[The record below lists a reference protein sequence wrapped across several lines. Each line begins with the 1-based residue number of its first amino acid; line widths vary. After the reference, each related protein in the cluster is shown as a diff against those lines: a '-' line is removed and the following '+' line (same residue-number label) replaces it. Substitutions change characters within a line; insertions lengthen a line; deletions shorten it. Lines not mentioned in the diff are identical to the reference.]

1 MERGNERYNKDGKNG
16 PVPKRF
22 ARSGGPEKSMEKD
35 VMALDSKK
43 TLRWT
48 LYFTGGILIVLGL
61 WAMTYPVEAL
71 MSLAFSLGVGFVL
84 AGINH
89 LVPCF
94 SLRGDPMYPR
104 WMLVQ
109 GVLDLLIGI
118 VMLMRLGVTAFMIP
132 IMVACWFS
140 FIGVVRIATS
150 FRLKSLGFGKW
161 WAMLLNGLLL
171 VVCASLMLASPFV
184 GGISVALLMG
194 SAFVASGLLIVW
206 EARGIFA

>member
-1 MERGNERYNKDGKNG
+1 M
-16 PVPKRF
+16 KR
-22 ARSGGPEKSMEKD
+22 SMKKD
-35 VMALDSKK
+35 VMVLDSKK

-48 LYFTGGILIVLGL
+48 LYLTGGILIALGL
-61 WAMTYPVEAL
+61 WAMTYPMEAL

-140 FIGVVRIATS
+140 FTRLLTATS
-150 FRLKSLGFGKW
+150 VPVRSDVSANRKRLKRRTSTPSAAAL
-161 WAMLLNGLLL
+161 
-171 VVCASLMLASPFV
+171 SSPS
-184 GGISVALLMG
+184 ISAL
-194 SAFVASGLLIVW
+194 
-206 EARGIFA
+206 RDRP

>member
-1 MERGNERYNKDGKNG
+1 MK
-16 PVPKRF
+16 
-22 ARSGGPEKSMEKD
+22 KD
-35 VMALDSKK
+35 VKVLDSKK

-71 MSLAFSLGVGFVL
+71 MSLALFLGVGFVL
-84 AGINH
+84 AGVNH

-109 GVLDLLIGI
+109 GVLDLMIGV
-118 VMLMRLGVTAFMIP
+118 VMLARLGVTAFIIP

-140 FIGVVRIATS
+140 LTGIVRIATS
-150 FRLKSLGFGKW
+150 FRLKSLGFGRW

-194 SAFVASGLLIVW
+194 SAFVVSGLLIVW

>member
-1 MERGNERYNKDGKNG
+1 MPPPREKRGNEGYNKDGKNG
-16 PVPKRF
+16 PVPKRL
-22 ARSGGPEKSMEKD
+22 ARSGGPEKLMVKD

-118 VMLMRLGVTAFMIP
+118 VMLTHLGVTAFMIP
-132 IMVACWFS
+132 IMVAC
-140 FIGVVRIATS
+140 
-150 FRLKSLGFGKW
+150 
-161 WAMLLNGLLL
+161 
-171 VVCASLMLASPFV
+171 
-184 GGISVALLMG
+184 
-194 SAFVASGLLIVW
+194 
-206 EARGIFA
+206 

>member
-1 MERGNERYNKDGKNG
+1 MGETG
-16 PVPKRF
+16 PSLGRF
-22 ARSGGPEKSMEKD
+22 ARPGEGPEKSMKKD
-35 VMALDSKK
+35 VMVLDSKK

-48 LYFTGGILIVLGL
+48 LYLTGGILIALGL

-71 MSLAFSLGVGFVL
+71 MSLALFLGAGFVL
-84 AGINH
+84 AGVNH

-104 WMLVQ
+104 WMLIQ
-109 GVLDLLIGI
+109 GVLDLLIGV
-118 VMLMRLGVTAFMIP
+118 VMLTRLGVTAFMIP

-140 FIGVVRIATS
+140 FTGVVRIATS
-150 FRLKSLGFGKW
+150 FRLKSLGFGRW

>member
-1 MERGNERYNKDGKNG
+1 MERGNERYNKGGKRG
-16 PVPKRF
+16 PVLKRL
-22 ARSGGPEKSMEKD
+22 ARSGGPENSMVKD

-118 VMLMRLGVTAFMIP
+118 VMLMRLGVTAWVNRHP
-132 IMVACWFS
+132 PP
-140 FIGVVRIATS
+140 ATT
-150 FRLKSLGFGKW
+150 
-161 WAMLLNGLLL
+161 A
-171 VVCASLMLASPFV
+171 
-184 GGISVALLMG
+184 
-194 SAFVASGLLIVW
+194 
-206 EARGIFA
+206 EA